1 MSKKILGI
9 VLLAVFGGLVG
20 VLVTIY
26 NRPVPNKD
34 FPVTLPENHLTQA
47 GQRLKIEPLA
57 VTLENFNATPGA
69 KKTFTEI
76 ETYLTDNPLGVAP
89 GNKTFS
95 QDTEVFLILKSDAT
109 AVEVFLQSET
119 KQAPTVKYKLDLS
132 TVREGYLSLGT
143 NLPLGSYQVIIKT
156 FDRVTIL
163 ELLIK

>member
-1 MSKKILGI
+1 MSKKILGV

-20 VLVTIY
+20 VLVTTY
-26 NRPVPNKD
+26 NKPVPKKN
-34 FPVTLPENHLTQA
+34 FPVSLPENHLTQTE
-47 GQRLKIEPLA
+47 QRLKIEPLA
-57 VTLENFNATPGA
+57 ITLENFNATPGA
-69 KKTFTEI
+69 NKIFPKI
-76 ETYLTDNPLGVAP
+76 EAYLTDNPLGMAP

-143 NLPLGSYQVIIKT
+143 NLPLGSYKVIIKT